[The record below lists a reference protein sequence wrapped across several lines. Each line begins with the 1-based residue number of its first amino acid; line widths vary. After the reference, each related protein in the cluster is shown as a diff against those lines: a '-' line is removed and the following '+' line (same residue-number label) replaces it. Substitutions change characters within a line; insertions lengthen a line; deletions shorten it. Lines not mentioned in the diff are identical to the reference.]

1 MSDDRQL
8 ESTETHPGRNGGTLR
23 TGNPGNRGNPNG
35 RTGSIP
41 TKESAG
47 RVLRKILAKLEDRLD
62 NGPPLNARDLV
73 GYGRLAA
80 EVEARD
86 LPGDKPPTRVLVL
99 RGSEADMRRAMNE
112 PVVEAREVDEG
123 DDDRALPPGDPQASP

>member
-1 MSDDRQL
+1 MSDDQQL
-8 ESTETHPGRNGGTLR
+8 EPIEMRPGRNGGTLR

-41 TKESAG
+41 TKERAG
-47 RVLRKILAKLEDRLD
+47 RVLQKILAKLEDRLD
-62 NGPPLNARDLV
+62 NGPPLSARDMV

-86 LPGDKPPTRVLVL
+86 LPGDKPPVRVMVL
-99 RGSEADMRRAMNE
+99 RGSEADLRAATAT
-112 PVVEAREVDEG
+112 PVVEQADVIEAEDGREILG
-123 DDDRALPPGDPQASP
+123 TGDPPTP